1 MKMVEWICF
10 GTVILLMIALVIGV
24 KTTISAKNTKI
35 DALNAKLEELQKQV
49 DANRLAY
56 DLVVENHKANEQVD
70 EVLNECKEKIEDE
83 AAHGDDR
90 EWYSEPLPDGV
101 RDVFIECVCALDDP
115 GNAGLRNPACSGDD
129 DK

>member
-1 MKMVEWICF
+1 MKMIEWICF
-10 GTVILLMIALVIGV
+10 GTMILLMIALVIGV
-24 KTTISAKNTKI
+24 KATISAKNTKI

-70 EVLNECKEKIEDE
+70 EVLNECKETIENE
-83 AAHGDDR
+83 AAHGDNR

-115 GNAGLRNPACSGDD
+115 GNEALRNPACSGDGN
-129 DK
+129 K

>member
-1 MKMVEWICF
+1 MVEWICF
-10 GTVILLMIALVIGV
+10 GTMILLMIALAIGV
-24 KTTISAKNTKI
+24 KVTISAKNTEI
-35 DALNAKLEELQKQV
+35 DALNAKVEELQKQV

-70 EVLNECKEKIEDE
+70 EVLNECKDTIENE
-83 AAHGDDR
+83 AAHGDNR

-101 RDVFIECVCALDDP
+101 RDVFIECLCALDDP
-115 GNAGLRNPACSGDD
+115 GNAALRNPACSGDS

>member
-1 MKMVEWICF
+1 MKMVEWMCF
-10 GTVILLMIALVIGV
+10 GTVILLMIALIIGV
-24 KTTISAKNTKI
+24 KVTISAKNTKI

-70 EVLNECKEKIEDE
+70 EVLNECKETVENE
-83 AAHGDDR
+83 ATHGDNS

-101 RDVFIECVCALDDP
+101 RDVFIECLCALDDP
-115 GNAGLRNPACSGDD
+115 GNSALRNPVCSGDG

>member
-1 MKMVEWICF
+1 MKMIEWMCF
-10 GTVILLMIALVIGV
+10 GTVVLLMIALVIGV
-24 KTTISAKNTKI
+24 KVTISAKNTKI

-70 EVLNECKEKIEDE
+70 EVLNECKETIENE
-83 AAHGDDR
+83 TAHGDNR

-101 RDVFIECVCALDDP
+101 RDVFVECVCALDDP
-115 GNAGLRNPACSGDD
+115 GNAGLRNPACSGDG